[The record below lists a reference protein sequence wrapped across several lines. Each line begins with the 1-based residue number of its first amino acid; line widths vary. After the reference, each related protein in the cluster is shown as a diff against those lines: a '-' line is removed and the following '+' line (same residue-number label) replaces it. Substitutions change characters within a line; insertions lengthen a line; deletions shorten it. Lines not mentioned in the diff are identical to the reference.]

1 VQIGGDS
8 FGANPVA
15 IGASGETVV
24 LVLAGTGLQAAGTAG
39 VKVTAAGIDAP
50 VLYAGPSSYQ
60 GLDQVNIQL
69 PAALSCK
76 GTVMVQLTASGVA
89 ANPVQIVVQ

>member
-1 VQIGGDS
+1 MSACATNRRAAERNSGVVVQIGGDS

-39 VKVTAAGIDAP
+39 V
-50 VLYAGPSSYQ
+50 
-60 GLDQVNIQL
+60 N
-69 PAALSCK
+69 
-76 GTVMVQLTASGVA
+76 
-89 ANPVQIVVQ
+89 